1 VLLKDVFPHVQYEQY
16 RRGLCLLDPYGLDL
30 NWEVIKEAGRMKS
43 IDMFLNFPICDMNR
57 NVLWH
62 KRDEVDISDIK
73 RMNAYWGDDSWTQ
86 VAYSPFPN
94 LLGEIIEFKSDNNT
108 IAKAF
113 KERLIKAAGFKNV
126 PKPIP
131 MKNSNNSTIY
141 YLFFASQNN
150 TANRIVTDIF
160 EKYRLRGFC

>member
-1 VLLKDVFPHVQYEQY
+1 
-16 RRGLCLLDPYGLDL
+16 
-30 NWEVIKEAGRMKS
+30 
-43 IDMFLNFPICDMNR
+43 MNR